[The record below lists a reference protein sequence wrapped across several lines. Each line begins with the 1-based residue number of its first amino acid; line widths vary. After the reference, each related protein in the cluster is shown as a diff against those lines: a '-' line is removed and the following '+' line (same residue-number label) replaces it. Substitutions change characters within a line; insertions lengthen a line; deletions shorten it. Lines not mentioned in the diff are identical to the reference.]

1 MKLIILKMSRRDRR
15 EAVAIYTALNPISAS
30 EFLHF
35 AHFPP
40 WFRGGGAV
48 ESLCSCHHRNKLIH
62 SHTHTHKQRDRDR
75 DRAAYTTLF
84 IIINAT
90 ESNYSSQQPH

>member
-62 SHTHTHKQRDRDR
+62 SHTHT
-75 DRAAYTTLF
+75 
-84 IIINAT
+84 
-90 ESNYSSQQPH
+90 